1 MFLLRDGLMTVRVQR
16 RWAAT
21 PIITSASQLDDLVF
35 TARNVKYQKNNPLRV
50 CELCAGYSSQGL
62 AMKYLQDKHPDFAF
76 DIVAWSEIEPNAI
89 MAHNLLFPEYAKR
102 NLGDMSKID
111 WTKAPDF
118 DFLTYSTPCQ
128 SVSQAGLR
136 KGITEGSGTRSSLL
150 WWTRNAIIEKRPKY
164 LMMENV
170 KGLLT
175 EKFRPQF
182 FKWLRELESYGYSN
196 FFQVLN
202 SKDYDVPQNRER
214 IFVISVKRTAYYP
227 LDPTYAFPRPR
238 PLTKC
243 VEDVVED
250 DVDEQFYLSLEQVEK
265 FIRIADM
272 DKLIDEYE
280 AQNKDSATC
289 IAQ

>member
-1 MFLLRDGLMTVRVQR
+1 
-16 RWAAT
+16 
-21 PIITSASQLDDLVF
+21 
-35 TARNVKYQKNNPLRV
+35 
-50 CELCAGYSSQGL
+50 
-62 AMKYLQDKHPDFAF
+62 MKYLQDKHPDFAF

-89 MAHNLLFPEYAKR
+89 MAHNLLFPEYAER

-111 WTKAPDF
+111 WTQAPDF
-118 DFLTYSTPCQ
+118 DFLSYSTPCQ

-136 KGITEGSGTRSSLL
+136 KGIEEGSGTRSSLL
-150 WWTRNAIIEKRPKY
+150 WWTRNAIIEKHPKF

-202 SKDYDVPQNRER
+202 ASDYDVPQNRER
-214 IFVISVKRTAYYP
+214 VFVISIKRKAYLP
-227 LDPTYAFPRPR
+227 LDPTYAFPNPR

-250 DVDEQFYLSLEQVEK
+250 DVDESYYLSLEQVEK
-265 FIRIADM
+265 FIRIVNM

-280 AQNKDSATC
+280 AQSKDSEVY
-289 IAQ
+289 QP